1 MSVKLFVT
9 DLDGTLLPGGK
20 TVSPENIRAVADLAT
35 FNESTGTYMP
45 QVRVYVDGFTDVGAI
60 GENTIS
66 IEIRKVS

>member
-1 MSVKLFVT
+1 M
-9 DLDGTLLPGGK
+9 DD
-20 TVSPENIRAVADLAT
+20 NIRAVADLT
-35 FNESTGTYMP
+35 DYKVSTGTYMP